1 MINAD
6 QQITPHQIFSSTLV
20 IEDPLNPQNNIGKS
34 TFNFDK
40 IRTAF
45 SNAHDQIEELLRDFI
60 DQADDEVAENTEI
73 GSGVVWKKKLD
84 ILSKILALPS
94 STTPASEDDRN
105 CI

>member
-1 MINAD
+1 
-6 QQITPHQIFSSTLV
+6 
-20 IEDPLNPQNNIGKS
+20 
-34 TFNFDK
+34 
-40 IRTAF
+40 
-45 SNAHDQIEELLRDFI
+45 LLRDFI
-60 DQADDEVAENTEI
+60 DQADDEIAENTEI